1 MHVFLK
7 WVMQG
12 RIVMNDQTVGF
23 VLKEVPYQEK
33 AVIVSLLTKEG
44 KISFIA
50 KGIRNI
56 NSKNAAALQLFTKVE
71 VEYDHREGKE
81 LQVLKRAK
89 PLCFYRHVYSDLQI
103 SSMAS
108 VLVDIVDRLV
118 VLNEDTSNLYT
129 LIEKSFDLWESNE
142 KANMIFVLSLSTLL
156 QEFGFEPNMDACV
169 HCGKQEVV
177 SFSSKEGGFLCADHA
192 QELRNPMMKVNQLK
206 TLRMA
211 FKARLEHYDLL
222 KNKID
227 FGHQEI
233 HFALDLFRQHAGLSL
248 KSFDFYEHLFM

>member
-81 LQVLKRAK
+81 LQVLKERSLYAFIVM
-89 PLCFYRHVYSDLQI
+89 CIVIYRFHLWPVYW
-103 SSMAS
+103 
-108 VLVDIVDRLV
+108 
-118 VLNEDTSNLYT
+118 
-129 LIEKSFDLWESNE
+129 LILW
-142 KANMIFVLSLSTLL
+142 
-156 QEFGFEPNMDACV
+156 
-169 HCGKQEVV
+169 
-177 SFSSKEGGFLCADHA
+177 
-192 QELRNPMMKVNQLK
+192 
-206 TLRMA
+206 
-211 FKARLEHYDLL
+211 
-222 KNKID
+222 ID
-227 FGHQEI
+227 W
-233 HFALDLFRQHAGLSL
+233 LF
-248 KSFDFYEHLFM
+248 